1 MQDGLQKGH
10 LQARPHPTLVSE
22 KWYVASLKP
31 VLARWVLLLL
41 RSPTRAAAAL
51 AGAAYA
57 GNLGDLDDSLVLHY
71 LIGEGEDRKRAAQ
84 AVDSCCSDDQAKLLN
99 LYHSWLTHM
108 LPFALSR
115 VDRVAYG
122 LLSPADLERAA
133 RRHADAE
140 GSVVTEKHLEAVP
153 LARRL
158 LAVPFVGKDRPSDAS
173 EFSHPDVLIGLTT
186 LAVFHEGLRYGDV
199 LWLLHDLQRDFRR
212 ETGPI
217 KKRKS
222 FKRYARYVQLAGG
235 RMRGLKTSKSRLLD
249 IEDNRPEVWPVHFL
263 DLQDDSQVRPVYEL
277 LRSSKAAGRDYLWRR
292 SFPETL
298 ALRPSKLAASGQE
311 LGGEAIF
318 DVRIGFSGTPNDLVP
333 AELGVCVYE
342 KATDGRIN
350 RVLADSD
357 VVSKYLVQPGWTPK
371 KLLEII
377 ATSEEFLA
385 LIDCGALVTGLS
397 NREVAEYLITTGLKH
412 VDGVLFYDEEDVAC
426 ICSRSDGGGT
436 KVTDALTANLKPG
449 RRFTFYDH
457 AHCTGLDVK
466 QRVDCVAALTVS
478 KDTTLRD
485 AAQAAFRLRRL
496 GAGQRCR
503 LFLIPQIANCVSEA
517 TKAPLSDV
525 RKDID
530 AGWSQKGLVRVL
542 SWLAVNQIR
551 RERVNFFVL
560 AEQNVQNVARK
571 VAHATLIS
579 SSNNVGVAGDQ
590 ESRLRGCLD
599 VFRTRVDFTVEN
611 AVPTPRPTS
620 ERIAQTI
627 EDHADLMNSAS
638 DFGTAQ
644 RMLQQVAAAESASR
658 AKNQQAWAFEAVQEE
673 EAEEEEEQE
682 QEQEQEQERRQEEEV
697 IVDELAKRDAPEPQS
712 YVRDD
717 EAPVPW
723 GLETLK
729 RPIDQRHPFY
739 ALSEFGVYR
748 RSYLQSKPPR
758 VNFTPDLR
766 VSPNYF
772 RPAWRQS
779 APRRLKN
786 VTVVLEWD
794 PNDQGTIV
802 DEAAADLALANGQ
815 SVRSL
820 SDTARGSLRRAF
832 DYVSEATTFREEGSA
847 RRQKQAQ
854 EARNAENA
862 FAAETGGSQVLA
874 FTSSE
879 TDLKKLDEVDQERS
893 QHLLACAN
901 VRETSDRDASS
912 PELFAD
918 AFQRLA
924 LRRADQ
930 GGGASYVVLSLAE
943 AEHMRGALHASF
955 RGNASLPA
963 RTALRIVGSWDG
975 SDAY

>member
-1 MQDGLQKGH
+1 MGMCYGSSM
-10 LQARPHPTLVSE
+10 TSSE
-22 KWYVASLKP
+22 IS
-31 VLARWVLLLL
+31 
-41 RSPTRAAAAL
+41 
-51 AGAAYA
+51 G
-57 GNLGDLDDSLVLHY
+57 G
-71 LIGEGEDRKRAAQ
+71 KRAPSRSA
-84 AVDSCCSDDQAKLLN
+84 N
-99 LYHSWLTHM
+99 L
-108 LPFALSR
+108 
-115 VDRVAYG
+115 
-122 LLSPADLERAA
+122 
-133 RRHADAE
+133 
-140 GSVVTEKHLEAVP
+140 
-153 LARRL
+153 
-158 LAVPFVGKDRPSDAS
+158 
-173 EFSHPDVLIGLTT
+173 
-186 LAVFHEGLRYGDV
+186 
-199 LWLLHDLQRDFRR
+199 
-212 ETGPI
+212 
-217 KKRKS
+217 

-551 RERVNFFVL
+551 RKGELF
-560 AEQNVQNVARK
+560 
-571 VAHATLIS
+571 
-579 SSNNVGVAGDQ
+579 
-590 ESRLRGCLD
+590 C
-599 VFRTRVDFTVEN
+599 
-611 AVPTPRPTS
+611 
-620 ERIAQTI
+620 
-627 EDHADLMNSAS
+627 
-638 DFGTAQ
+638 FG
-644 RMLQQVAAAESASR
+644 R
-658 AKNQQAWAFEAVQEE
+658 AKCA
-673 EAEEEEEQE
+673 
-682 QEQEQEQERRQEEEV
+682 ERR
-697 IVDELAKRDAPEPQS
+697 A
-712 YVRDD
+712 
-717 EAPVPW
+717 
-723 GLETLK
+723 
-729 RPIDQRHPFY
+729 
-739 ALSEFGVYR
+739 
-748 RSYLQSKPPR
+748 
-758 VNFTPDLR
+758 
-766 VSPNYF
+766 
-772 RPAWRQS
+772 
-779 APRRLKN
+779 
-786 VTVVLEWD
+786 
-794 PNDQGTIV
+794 
-802 DEAAADLALANGQ
+802 
-815 SVRSL
+815 
-820 SDTARGSLRRAF
+820 
-832 DYVSEATTFREEGSA
+832 
-847 RRQKQAQ
+847 
-854 EARNAENA
+854 
-862 FAAETGGSQVLA
+862 
-874 FTSSE
+874 
-879 TDLKKLDEVDQERS
+879 
-893 QHLLACAN
+893 
-901 VRETSDRDASS
+901 
-912 PELFAD
+912 
-918 AFQRLA
+918 
-924 LRRADQ
+924 Q
-930 GGGASYVVLSLAE
+930 GGPRHTY
-943 AEHMRGALHASF
+943 F
-955 RGNASLPA
+955 FK
-963 RTALRIVGSWDG
+963 
-975 SDAY
+975 